1 MVLSFFSHLGRSTQ
15 QVGVTSHGLLY
26 HTYKSADYTAYLT
39 NETMSGLIAQQQNGA
54 TVLLEHRFFGQSNPY
69 PDLSSK
75 SLALLTIQ
83 QAIDDLVYF
92 AQNATLPMP
101 GGDKVKPDSTPW
113 ILFGGSYS
121 GT

>member
-1 MVLSFFSHLGRSTQ
+1 M
-15 QVGVTSHGLLY
+15 LY
-26 HTYKSADYTAYLT
+26 HTYEFADYTGYLT
-39 NETMSGLIAQQQNGA
+39 NDTMSGLIAQQQNGA

-69 PDLSSK
+69 PDLSSQ

-92 AQNATLPMP
+92 AQNVTLPMP

-121 GT
+121 GMWHPKFVSA